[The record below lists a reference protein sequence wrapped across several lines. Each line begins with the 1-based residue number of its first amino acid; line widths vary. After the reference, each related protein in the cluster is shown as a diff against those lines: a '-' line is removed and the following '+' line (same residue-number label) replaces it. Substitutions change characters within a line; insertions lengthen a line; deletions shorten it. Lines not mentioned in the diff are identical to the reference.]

1 MHEYTP
7 SQLKEIQDH
16 WMPGYLITIPDLEQ
30 YQSAY
35 VLYRKIKYNPAFS
48 KVEENT
54 KTFHFQIAPHA
65 QDFAIEL
72 NKIGISVDIGGSER
86 VHTV

>member
-7 SQLKEIQDH
+7 SQLKEVQDY
-16 WMPGYLITIPDLEQ
+16 WMPGYYITVVNPEQ

-54 KTFHFQIAPHA
+54 KTFHFQISPHA
-65 QDFAIEL
+65 HEFATEL
-72 NKIGISVDIGGSER
+72 NKIGISVNISGSEKR
-86 VHTV
+86 H